1 MSPALFNGLKYNKKN
16 VVHNAYKSD
25 VFSLGYCVLFA
36 MSLNI
41 NILNEIRKS
50 VAQKPLE
57 LKISKELKKNY
68 ANSKLIP
75 LIHKM
80 LALNEAERIDFKRI
94 LIYLNENFS

>member
-41 NILNEIRKS
+41 NILNEIRQS

-57 LKISKELKKNY
+57 LKISKE
-68 ANSKLIP
+68 
-75 LIHKM
+75 
-80 LALNEAERIDFKRI
+80 
-94 LIYLNENFS
+94 